1 MNEEPRHKM
10 TVKIADALRT
20 IQGYSM
26 DEYRAARDELI
37 DDLAKDLEAVQLAK
51 AVSVAAPIAQGGPA
65 VAETPFYAPPVT
77 EAPAWG
83 DPTPTPSAAF
93 TQATVPSC
101 QHGAKVAKSGVGAKG
116 PWKAW
121 MCPSPKGDPSQCTP
135 QWVTRGTPEFNN
147 FPA

>member
-1 MNEEPRHKM
+1 MNTEPRHKM
-10 TVKIADALRT
+10 TVKVADALRT

-51 AVSVAAPIAQGGPA
+51 AIGNAAPLGQGAPVVEATATPA
-65 VAETPFYAPPVT
+65 PGWG
-77 EAPAWG
+77 EA
-83 DPTPTPSAAF
+83 PTPSASF

-101 QHGAKVAKSGVGAKG
+101 QHGPRTAKSGSSAKG
-116 PWKAW
+116 PWKGW
-121 MCPSPKGDPSQCTP
+121 MCPAPKGDPTQCQP

>member
-1 MNEEPRHKM
+1 MNTEPRHKM
-10 TVKIADALRT
+10 TVKVADALRT

-51 AVSVAAPIAQGGPA
+51 AIGNAAPLGQGAPVVEAAATAAPA
-65 VAETPFYAPPVT
+65 SGWG
-77 EAPAWG
+77 EAPA
-83 DPTPTPSAAF
+83 PSAAF

-101 QHGAKVAKSGVGAKG
+101 QHGARTAKSGSSAKG
-116 PWKAW
+116 PWKGW
-121 MCPSPKGDPSQCTP
+121 MCPAPKGDPTQCQP

>member
-1 MNEEPRHKM
+1 MTNTEPRHKM

-20 IQGYSM
+20 IQGYTM

-51 AVSVAAPIAQGGPA
+51 AVGNAAPIAQGGPA
-65 VAETPFYAPPVT
+65 VVAATAT
-77 EAPAWG
+77 AAPAWG
-83 DPTPTPSAAF
+83 ETPAAPSAVF

-101 QHGAKVAKSGVGAKG
+101 QHGSRTPKSGSGAKG
-116 PWKAW
+116 PWKGW
-121 MCPSPKGDPSQCTP
+121 MCPAPKGDPTQCQP

-147 FPA
+147 FPV

>member
-1 MNEEPRHKM
+1 MTNTEPRHKM
-10 TVKIADALRT
+10 TVKVADALRT

-51 AVSVAAPIAQGGPA
+51 AIGNAAPLAQGAPVVEA
-65 VAETPFYAPPVT
+65 TATATP
-77 EAPAWG
+77 APAWG
-83 DPTPTPSAAF
+83 EAPTPSASF

-101 QHGAKVAKSGVGAKG
+101 QHGPRTAKSGSSAKG
-116 PWKAW
+116 PWKGW
-121 MCPSPKGDPSQCTP
+121 MCPAPKGDPTQCPP

>member
-1 MNEEPRHKM
+1 MTNTEPRHKL
-10 TVKIADALRT
+10 TVKVADALRT

-26 DEYRAARDELI
+26 DEYREARDELI

-51 AVSVAAPIAQGGPA
+51 AIGNAAPLGQGGPA
-65 VAETPFYAPPVT
+65 VAETPTFAPAA
-77 EAPAWG
+77 APAWG
-83 DPTPTPSAAF
+83 EGAPAPSAVF

-101 QHGAKVAKSGVGAKG
+101 QHGARVAKAGNGAKG

-121 MCPSPKGDPSQCTP
+121 MCPSPKGDPSQCQP

>member
-1 MNEEPRHKM
+1 MNTEPRHKM
-10 TVKIADALRT
+10 TVKVADALRT

-51 AVSVAAPIAQGGPA
+51 AIGNAAPLGQGAP
-65 VAETPFYAPPVT
+65 VVETTATP
-77 EAPAWG
+77 APAWG
-83 DPTPTPSAAF
+83 EAPTPSASF

-101 QHGAKVAKSGVGAKG
+101 QHGPRTAKSGSSAKG
-116 PWKAW
+116 PWKGW
-121 MCPSPKGDPSQCTP
+121 MCPAPKGDPTQCQP